1 MNEFIKKDGIPIYL
15 CTTTERAFLDEI
27 REKGKMAKHGMHL
40 TIDGQNG
47 RYYELLQE
55 DFKANLKELV
65 NDFKKEICPLCNSL
79 YDSIEHKTSCLLYGG

>member
-1 MNEFIKKDGIPIYL
+1 MNEFEDGIPVYL
-15 CTTTERAFLDEI
+15 CTPNERLFLDEV
-27 REKGKMAKHGMHL
+27 RGNGKMAKHGMHL

-65 NDFKKEICPLCNSL
+65 NE
-79 YDSIEHKTSCLLYGG
+79 